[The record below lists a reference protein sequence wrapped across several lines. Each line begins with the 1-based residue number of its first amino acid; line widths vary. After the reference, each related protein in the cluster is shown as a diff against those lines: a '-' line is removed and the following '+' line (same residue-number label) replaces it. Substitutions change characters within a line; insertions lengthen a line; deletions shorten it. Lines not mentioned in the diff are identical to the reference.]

1 MAILKVGLIDDE
13 NTTYSDYATRLRR
26 YDIELSFYEGKNDL
40 DSIVD
45 WILIDEISCVFVDY
59 DLQKKF
65 SHNGTDL
72 VFGLNQ
78 LLPDFPC
85 IILTNYPER
94 SRNEKLVSKRLIWDR
109 EKLNA
114 VDLSGVV
121 DTILNEVEVFIK
133 RKSSLADQYADLAKK
148 RESDQFTSVD
158 EERFMQLHSIF
169 SKYGEA
175 DDIPAQLL
183 SSETNEKL
191 DRLIDSLTKLLGVKE
206 D

>member
-1 MAILKVGLIDDE
+1 MAMLKIGLIDDE
-13 NTTYSDYATRLRR
+13 MTNFSDYAIRLKRHE
-26 YDIELSFYEGKNDL
+26 IELLFYEGNSDL
-40 DSIVD
+40 DSILN
-45 WILIDEISCVFVDY
+45 WIISEEVLCVFVDY

-85 IILTNYPER
+85 IMLTNYPER
-94 SRNEKLVSKRLIWDR
+94 SRSEKLVAKRLIWDR

-114 VDLSGVV
+114 PDLSEVV
-121 DTILNEVEVFIK
+121 DIIRNEVDVFIK
-133 RKSSLADQYADLAKK
+133 RKASLAEQYSALARK
-148 RESDQFTSVD
+148 RNSNQFTAVD

-191 DRLIDSLTKLLGVKE
+191 DKLINRLTQLLDKKE
-206 D
+206 E

>member
-1 MAILKVGLIDDE
+1 MAMLKIGLIDDE
-13 NTTYSDYATRLRR
+13 MTNFSDYAIRLKRHE
-26 YDIELSFYEGKNDL
+26 IELLFYEGNSSL
-40 DSIVD
+40 DSILN
-45 WILIDEISCVFVDY
+45 WIISEEIFCVFVDY

-65 SHNGTDL
+65 SHNGTNL
-72 VFGLNQ
+72 VFALNQ

-85 IILTNYPER
+85 IMLTNYPER
-94 SRNEKLVSKRLIWDR
+94 SRSEKLVAKRLIWDR

-114 VDLSGVV
+114 PDLSEVV
-121 DTILNEVEVFIK
+121 DTIRNEVDVFIR
-133 RKSSLADQYADLAKK
+133 RKSSLAEQYSALARK
-148 RESDQFTSVD
+148 RNSDQFTAVD

-191 DRLIDSLTKLLGVKE
+191 DKIINKLTQLLDKKE
-206 D
+206 E

>member
-1 MAILKVGLIDDE
+1 MAMLKIGLIDDE
-13 NTTYSDYATRLRR
+13 MTNFSDYAIRLKR
-26 YDIELSFYEGKNDL
+26 YEIELLFYEGNSDL
-40 DSIVD
+40 DSILN
-45 WILIDEISCVFVDY
+45 WIISEEVLCLFVDY

-85 IILTNYPER
+85 IMLTNYPER
-94 SRNEKLVSKRLIWDR
+94 SRSEKLVAKRLIWDR

-114 VDLSGVV
+114 PDLSEIV
-121 DTILNEVEVFIK
+121 DIIRNEVDVFIK
-133 RKSSLADQYADLAKK
+133 RKASLAEQYSALARK
-148 RESDQFTSVD
+148 RNSNQFTAVD

-191 DRLIDSLTKLLGVKE
+191 DKLINRLTQLLDKKE
-206 D
+206 E

>member
-1 MAILKVGLIDDE
+1 MAMLKIGLIDDE
-13 NTTYSDYATRLRR
+13 MTNFSDYAIRLKR
-26 YDIELSFYEGKNDL
+26 YEIELLFYEGNSDL
-40 DSIVD
+40 DSILN
-45 WILIDEISCVFVDY
+45 WIISEEVFCVFVDY

-72 VFGLNQ
+72 VFELNQ

-85 IILTNYPER
+85 IMLTNYPER
-94 SRNEKLVSKRLIWDR
+94 SRSEKLVAKRLIWDR

-114 VDLSGVV
+114 PDLSEIV
-121 DTILNEVEVFIK
+121 DIIRNEVDVFIK
-133 RKSSLADQYADLAKK
+133 RKTSLAEQYSALARK
-148 RESDQFTSVD
+148 RNSDQFTAVD

-191 DRLIDSLTKLLGVKE
+191 DKLINRLTQLLDKKE
-206 D
+206 E

>member
-1 MAILKVGLIDDE
+1 MLKIGLIDDE
-13 NTTYSDYATRLRR
+13 MTNFSDYAIRLKRHE
-26 YDIELSFYEGKNDL
+26 IELLFYEGNSSL
-40 DSIVD
+40 DSILN
-45 WILIDEISCVFVDY
+45 WIISEEIFCVFVDY

-65 SHNGTDL
+65 SHNGTNL
-72 VFGLNQ
+72 VFALNQ

-85 IILTNYPER
+85 IMLTNYPER
-94 SRNEKLVSKRLIWDR
+94 SRSEKLVAKRLIWDR

-114 VDLSGVV
+114 PDLSEVV
-121 DTILNEVEVFIK
+121 DTIRNEVDVFIR
-133 RKSSLADQYADLAKK
+133 RKSSLAEQYSALARK
-148 RESDQFTSVD
+148 RNSDQFTAVD

-191 DRLIDSLTKLLGVKE
+191 DKIINKLTQLLDKKE
-206 D
+206 E

>member
-1 MAILKVGLIDDE
+1 MAMLKIGLIDDE
-13 NTTYSDYATRLRR
+13 MTNFSDYAIRLKRHE
-26 YDIELSFYEGKNDL
+26 IELLFYEGNSDL
-40 DSIVD
+40 DSILN
-45 WILIDEISCVFVDY
+45 WIIANEVLCVFVDY

-85 IILTNYPER
+85 IMLTNYPER
-94 SRNEKLVSKRLIWDR
+94 SRSEKLVAKRLIWDR

-114 VDLSGVV
+114 PDLSEVV
-121 DTILNEVEVFIK
+121 DIIRNEVEVFIK
-133 RKSSLADQYADLAKK
+133 RKTSLAEQYSALAKK
-148 RESDQFTSVD
+148 RNSDQFTAVD
-158 EERFMQLHSIF
+158 EERFMQLHSMF

-191 DRLIDSLTKLLGVKE
+191 DKLINRLTQLLDKKE
-206 D
+206 E